1 MPRKL
6 TDREKNDLLNSM
18 DDARKK
24 SAYYANDAQ
33 HNKFLDENRSR
44 RFTATITQPDF
55 KSRADASNAM
65 ANMYEQEA
73 ENLDV
78 RRRPDSIQQ
87 YRHEKEAGDPNA
99 LRLSFEEWK
108 KL

>member
-1 MPRKL
+1 MPKKL

-18 DDARKK
+18 DEARKK
-24 SAYYANDAQ
+24 SEYYANDAQ
-33 HNKFLDENRSR
+33 HNQFLEKNRLRSP
-44 RFTATITQPDF
+44 FIITQPDF

-78 RRRPDSIQQ
+78 RRRLDSIQQ

>member
-1 MPRKL
+1 MPKKL
-6 TDREKNDLLNSM
+6 TDREKNDLLNSR
-18 DDARKK
+18 DEARKK
-24 SAYYANDAQ
+24 SEYYANDAQ
-33 HNKFLDENRSR
+33 HNSFLDKVRSR
-44 RFTATITQPDF
+44 SPFIITQPDF

-87 YRHEKEAGDPNA
+87 YQHEKETGDPNA

>member
-6 TDREKNDLLNSM
+6 TDREKNDLINSR
-18 DDARKK
+18 DDARKM
-24 SAYYANDAQ
+24 SDYYANDAQ
-33 HNKFLDENRSR
+33 HNKFLDKVRSR
-44 RFTATITQPDF
+44 NPLIVTQPDF
-55 KSRADASNAM
+55 KSRGDASNAL

-78 RRRPDSIQQ
+78 RRQPNSIQQ
-87 YRHEKEAGDPNA
+87 YRHEKEQGDPNA
-99 LRLSFEEWK
+99 LQLSFEEWK